1 VNSWRGGFY
10 AGTALEDMD
19 FQERFLRNFLAFLSI
34 TCVEFVRSE
43 GPAKDEEIKLREISR
58 AISSIVQIINIVSTT
73 KE

>member
-1 VNSWRGGFY
+1 MNSGRGGFY

-43 GPAKDEEIKLREISR
+43 GPAKDEEIKLR

>member
-1 VNSWRGGFY
+1 MNSGRGGFY
-10 AGTALEDMD
+10 AGTVLEDMD

-58 AISSIVQIINIVSTT
+58 AISSIVQVINIVSTT